1 MSRVPWSFLRR
12 ILELLAWETLRTKAR
27 AVEARMATLLETFQ
41 TGRVL
46 RAGVQVAIVGRPN
59 VGKSSLFNA
68 LLAANRAIVTPIPGT
83 TRDVLEEVANLCGYP
98 FRLVDTAGIRP
109 STDLVE
115 QEGIARARASVES
128 ADLVLLVLDGS
139 EPLMAEDEEA
149 VAVVQGKHVQV
160 VLNKADLPP
169 QVTADELQVRFPE
182 WPKIVVSCQEHQGLE
197 RLTRAMV
204 AAVVNGQQPPREGPM
219 VTRLR
224 QWEALQRAYQS
235 LRQACDAMEQCLSG
249 EFIAVDLRE
258 ALEWL
263 GEIVGLNYTE
273 DLLDK
278 IFSEFC
284 IGK

>member
-1 MSRVPWSFLRR
+1 
-12 ILELLAWETLRTKAR
+12 
-27 AVEARMATLLETFQ
+27 
-41 TGRVL
+41 
-46 RAGVQVAIVGRPN
+46 
-59 VGKSSLFNA
+59 
-68 LLAANRAIVTPIPGT
+68 
-83 TRDVLEEVANLCGYP
+83 
-98 FRLVDTAGIRP
+98 
-109 STDLVE
+109 VE

-139 EPLMAEDEEA
+139 EPLTAEDEEA
-149 VAVVQGKHVQV
+149 MAVVQGKRVQV
-160 VLNKADLPP
+160 VLNKADLPL
-169 QVTADELQVRFPE
+169 QVTADELQVRFPD
-182 WPKIVVSCQEHQGLE
+182 WPTIAVSCKERQGLE
-197 RLTRAMV
+197 LLTEAMV
-204 AAVVNGQQPPREGPM
+204 AAVVDGQQPPREGPM

-224 QWEALQRAYQS
+224 QWEALLRADQS
-235 LRQACDAMEQCLSG
+235 LLQARDAMEQHLSG